1 MDKLIETIN
10 INQIPFEDIERKMG
24 VPPSAFLNAP
34 DSEDIID
41 ALTTLT
47 NGRSCLTPQVDLGD
61 YNLGFRYARFSLYA
75 KNGRYCFRV
84 HPVRDQEE
92 FVNEF
97 NLDAR
102 EIELLYK
109 GEKIIKMAD
118 LEQTGQPVEC
128 LIQLIPGTNAQVACP
143 RYTIDIPNRIGG
155 QEITH
160 EIKAE
165 LTSGAK
171 MTITNKDNVPF
182 DIQIDLVSHN
192 MLKIAENKDRLLRS
206 AGSIG
211 QSQETRGMSSV
222 LGGGKSTKPA
232 TSKSK
237 GKGSQA
243 GKNVAAEQASAPSQG
258 QSQQSEGHRGG
269 LKR

>member
-160 EIKAE
+160 EMKAE
-165 LTSGAK
+165 LT
-171 MTITNKDNVPF
+171 
-182 DIQIDLVSHN
+182 
-192 MLKIAENKDRLLRS
+192 
-206 AGSIG
+206 
-211 QSQETRGMSSV
+211 
-222 LGGGKSTKPA
+222 
-232 TSKSK
+232 
-237 GKGSQA
+237 
-243 GKNVAAEQASAPSQG
+243 
-258 QSQQSEGHRGG
+258 
-269 LKR
+269 